1 MIFTQQA
8 RNKFANS
15 FPPAHVLRG
24 KRNMKI
30 LQSSLPFGDDIIANS
45 IKSGGP
51 KLIGRLGGTEARVL
65 GCYLDVFKGK
75 SLWDPFS
82 TIFSLMTFSKRVGQL
97 RDLSGV
103 YPSNLK
109 ITRRFVSE
117 QAQALAEIDVL
128 GCWGSTFTWVE
139 KYALKNGHVQAV
151 SHHLVAPWIE
161 IFETSNKSSKP
172 WSYVLDGKKVLVISG
187 FSQSFRT
194 QHERINK
201 VFPDAFYPQFDA
213 EFITAPIS
221 LGGAN
226 DGKTWVN
233 HLERM
238 KQEMES
244 IDFDIALISAGAYA
258 LPLAHHAKKLGKIGI
273 TCGGELQLFFGVV
286 GKRWED
292 MDKVTKY
299 QNEYWVRPS
308 ESERPA
314 NWREIENGCYW

>member
-1 MIFTQQA
+1 M
-8 RNKFANS
+8 R
-15 FPPAHVLRG
+15 
-24 KRNMKI
+24 I
-30 LQSSLPFGDDIIANS
+30 LQSALSYGDDIIANA
-45 IKSGGP
+45 IESGGP

-82 TIFSLMTFSKRVGQL
+82 TIFSSLTLSKRVGQL

-109 ITRRFVSE
+109 VVKRFVSE
-117 QAQALAEIDVL
+117 QIQAVSEIDVL

-139 KYALKNGHVQAV
+139 KYALRSGSVQAV
-151 SHHLVAPWIE
+151 SHHLVAPWVE

-172 WSYVLDGKKVLVISG
+172 WSFVLGGKKILVISG
-187 FSQSFRT
+187 FSQSFKS

-201 VFPDAFYPQFDA
+201 VFPDSFYPKFDA
-213 EFITAPIS
+213 KFITAPIS
-221 LGGAN
+221 LGGAH
-226 DGKTWVN
+226 DGKNWID

-238 KQEMES
+238 KNEMES

-258 LPLAHHAKKLGKIGI
+258 LPLAHHAKKLGRIGI
-273 TCGGELQLFFGVV
+273 TCGGELQLFFGVI
-286 GKRWED
+286 GKRWEH
-292 MDKVTKY
+292 MEKVTKY
-299 QNEYWVRPS
+299 QNDYWVRPS
-308 ESERPA
+308 ESERPT